1 MSTSAAA
8 KIASVLRKP
17 SVRSLYDKQ
26 EIWAVPKA
34 CRKSKDVMIGY
45 EAQSTGRFIT
55 HPLQYL

>member
-1 MSTSAAA
+1 MSASAAA
-8 KIASVLRKP
+8 NILRKP

-45 EAQSTGRFIT
+45 EAQSTGRLIT